1 MALAAVQAT
10 MPPLNIAPRTNKTE
24 LHDILVCWA
33 LEAMQ
38 LGNDDSRIEQRVK
51 DTIEQHNTGAISAA
65 SLLRKQKRAAF
76 VDDSPD
82 SAVKRSRGSG
92 SRAAQRDGAIRYNMM
107 CKRRSRKWTRKD
119 AAVAKRTKARVASI
133 MAKARSELARQASS
147 SIVDDE
153 EEDDSNDDSEDVSED
168 DSDDDSEDVSEDD
181 SDDDWETKYATDDE

>member
-1 MALAAVQAT
+1 MAFAAVQAT
-10 MPPLNIAPRTNKTE
+10 MPPLNITSRTNKTE
-24 LHDILVCWA
+24 LHDILVRWA

-133 MAKARSELARQASS
+133 MAKARTELAQQVTSS
-147 SIVDDE
+147 LVDDDE
-153 EEDDSNDDSEDVSED
+153 EEEDNMLITVVTSDQDDC
-168 DSDDDSEDVSEDD
+168 
-181 SDDDWETKYATDDE
+181 DDDWETKYATEDE

>member
-1 MALAAVQAT
+1 MAFAAVQAT
-10 MPPLNIAPRTNKTE
+10 MPPLNITSRTNKTE
-24 LHDILVCWA
+24 LHDILVRWA

-107 CKRRSRKWTRKD
+107 CKRRSRKWTKKD

-133 MAKARSELARQASS
+133 MAKARTELARQVTSS
-147 SIVDDE
+147 LVDDDE
-153 EEDDSNDDSEDVSED
+153 EEEDNMLITVVTSDQDDC
-168 DSDDDSEDVSEDD
+168 
-181 SDDDWETKYATDDE
+181 DDDWETKYATEDE

>member
-1 MALAAVQAT
+1 MAFAAAQST
-10 MPPLNIAPRTNKTE
+10 MSPLNIAPRTNKTE
-24 LHDILVCWA
+24 LHDILVRWA

-107 CKRRSRKWTRKD
+107 CKRRSRKWTKKD

-133 MAKARSELARQASS
+133 MAKARTELARQASS
-147 SIVDDE
+147 SLVDDE
-153 EEDDSNDDSEDVSED
+153 EEEDDDSEDVSED
-168 DSDDDSEDVSEDD
+168 ASEDD